1 MSELEK
7 KWWFSAAVGALAAF
21 TTVFLMSAAGMPTF
35 EYSAAQWAVWFL
47 CFVGL
52 RRCFSFLGWLTVLIV
67 VPRMITVERT

>member
-7 KWWFSAAVGALAAF
+7 KWWFSAVVGALAAL
-21 TTVFLMSAAGMPTF
+21 TTVFLMSAAGLFPF
-35 EYSAAQWAVWFL
+35 EYTVAQWVVWFL

-67 VPRMITVERT
+67 SPRTIKMERT